1 MSRWSFA
8 IDVGGTFTDCV
19 ARPPEGGERTCKLL
33 STGIWKGACGAGST
47 AAAIVDRARGQDP
60 DEFWAGFALRL
71 LDAGGRTAE
80 VQRVARFARAH
91 ARLELERPFSAA
103 PAPGTRY
110 ELDSGEEAPIG
121 AIRRVLGL
129 RLGAPLPAL
138 DVRLGTTR
146 GTNALLERTGARTA
160 LAVTRGFGD
169 LLAIGTQ
176 ARPHLF
182 ALAIRKPPPLCERV
196 IEIDERLAA
205 DGTVLRAPDRA
216 RVRAQLEELRA
227 AGIASLAV
235 CLLHACVN
243 PAHEVLVAQLAR
255 AVGFAEVSASWE
267 RAPVEKLLA
276 RAQTTVLDAYLNP
289 VLRAYVAGLRRAL
302 GAGSRLHIMTSAGGL
317 CAAERLT
324 GPDSLL
330 SGPAGGVVGVA
341 RAAGAAGF
349 ARAIGFDM
357 GGTSTDV
364 SRWDG
369 RFELEHE
376 AEKAGV
382 RVSTPVLAI
391 ETVAAGGGSVCGFD
405 GVKLTVGPS
414 SAGADPGPACYGR
427 GGPLTVTDCNLVL
440 GRILFERFPFPLDR
454 AAPLAR
460 LAALAGQ
467 IAAAPTGRPLSALA
481 LAQGFVEVANAA
493 MARAI
498 RAVSVARGY
507 DPADHALVCFGGAGG
522 QHACALARELRIRR
536 VLIHPHAGV
545 LSAWGIGRADLR
557 RLREKSVL
565 EPFSTA
571 ALARLE
577 PLGRALAE
585 AAAAEVAAE
594 GVQPEPPRRQLD
606 LRYQGVDAVLAVDE
620 PADGD
625 WRAAYERLHMER
637 YGYRHAE

>member
-1 MSRWSFA
+1 MVMTVRLPLRMSTTCDALLTSLASAPDTKKPQNAAALSGQPSTRSGPRTRRRRCSRRRMHPPRPDPGRTVHIDGRAPRLVLWRGRPPAAVHYHIMSRWSFA

-330 SGPAGGVVGVA
+330 SGPA
-341 RAAGAAGF
+341 
-349 ARAIGFDM
+349 
-357 GGTSTDV
+357 
-364 SRWDG
+364 
-369 RFELEHE
+369 
-376 AEKAGV
+376 
-382 RVSTPVLAI
+382 
-391 ETVAAGGGSVCGFD
+391 
-405 GVKLTVGPS
+405 
-414 SAGADPGPACYGR
+414 
-427 GGPLTVTDCNLVL
+427 
-440 GRILFERFPFPLDR
+440 
-454 AAPLAR
+454 
-460 LAALAGQ
+460 
-467 IAAAPTGRPLSALA
+467 
-481 LAQGFVEVANAA
+481 
-493 MARAI
+493 
-498 RAVSVARGY
+498 
-507 DPADHALVCFGGAGG
+507 
-522 QHACALARELRIRR
+522 
-536 VLIHPHAGV
+536 
-545 LSAWGIGRADLR
+545 
-557 RLREKSVL
+557 
-565 EPFSTA
+565 
-571 ALARLE
+571 
-577 PLGRALAE
+577 
-585 AAAAEVAAE
+585 
-594 GVQPEPPRRQLD
+594 
-606 LRYQGVDAVLAVDE
+606 
-620 PADGD
+620 
-625 WRAAYERLHMER
+625 
-637 YGYRHAE
+637 